1 MTPTRYLIATCAA
14 VLTGITVLPGCSEAP
29 VKEPVKTPAE
39 ILPVISQQEVVE
51 AALAGK
57 IEVVE
62 QALEQGYK
70 VNARAPEDRTVLMYA
85 AFNGQTDIAKILIDA
100 GADVNAFDQIGS
112 TALMFAASGAFPETV
127 ALLLDHGATIN
138 AIDSNEHFTALM
150 WAAAEGQ
157 AEVVALLLKRGA
169 DITLKDVDGDTAES
183 FAAQKGHVA
192 VVKIL
197 QEASKK

>member
-1 MTPTRYLIATCAA
+1 MTALRHLIVLFPVAFAA
-14 VLTGITVLPGCSEAP
+14 LVALSGCSDLPPE
-29 VKEPVKTPAE
+29 EPA
-39 ILPVISQQEVVE
+39 VITQQEVVE

-57 IEVVE
+57 IEIVE
-62 QALEQGYK
+62 QAMEQGYN

-100 GADVNAFDQIGS
+100 GADVNAIDQSGS
-112 TALMFAASGAFPETV
+112 TALMFAASGPFPETV

-157 AEVVALLLKRGA
+157 AEVVALLLKHGA
-169 DITLKDVDGDTAES
+169 DSSLKDIDGDTAES
-183 FAAQKGHVA
+183 FAAKNGHVA

-197 QEASKK
+197 KEASLAQEK